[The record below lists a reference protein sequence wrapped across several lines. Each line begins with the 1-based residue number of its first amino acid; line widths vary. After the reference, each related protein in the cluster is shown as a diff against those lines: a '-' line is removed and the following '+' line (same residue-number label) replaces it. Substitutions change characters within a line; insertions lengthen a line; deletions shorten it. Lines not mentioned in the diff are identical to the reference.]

1 MQAMMFIRVTTS
13 LRLLLFAMLMST
25 AMVAQEPF
33 RLQVV
38 CADKDSTF
46 FKKQLFIKTT
56 FADSLAPTK
65 EIDYLYTHLRNK
77 GYMTASLD
85 STVKRGRVFTAYLFV
100 GDKFESI
107 MLYNGNIP
115 DKFLGEL
122 GLKNLNTGRMIPA
135 DGTQLFKAKVIQ
147 SCENIGY
154 PFAEMQLDSFTH
166 DKGAISAKVYLQ
178 KHELFHYDTLQIL
191 GKTKVKRIFLRNY
204 LGIRPGRVYNEG
216 TVRRI
221 TQRLNELQFAEV
233 LKPHTVEFRDEK
245 ARVNVFLKDKK
256 ASQFDLLI
264 GLLPGSSGQSVLITA
279 DVKIHLFSPF
289 GVGEELYLQWQK
301 LQPNTQTL
309 NVKVVYPFIVGL
321 PLGLN
326 VTFDLFKKDTA
337 YLDLVGDYGIQ
348 YQLLG
353 SNYLK
358 ASYRQKITIILAPD
372 TDYVKINRSLP
383 PNLDI
388 STNEFALELF
398 LQRLNYRFNPV
409 SGYILQ
415 ASIAAGARTIKKNN
429 SILSL
434 YDYQENKT
442 FSYLYDTTKLT
453 TFQMHLSLMIDKFWK
468 INNRQTIRTMLEAK
482 YFFADRVLDNEKYR
496 IGGVNLLRGFD
507 DRSIYTP
514 YYAVAN
520 LEYRFLISKNS
531 YFFAFFNAALVKE
544 YRSFKYRPFDFP
556 YGFGAGTAF
565 ETKIGLF
572 GLSYALG
579 TQLDNPITF
588 KSGKIH
594 FGYVNYF

>member
-1 MQAMMFIRVTTS
+1 MQATLFIRVTIAIW
-13 LRLLLFAMLMST
+13 LLVWAMLISS
-25 AMVAQEPF
+25 ALIAQEPF
-33 RLQVV
+33 HLHIV
-38 CADKDSTF
+38 CSDKDSFF
-46 FKKQLFIKTT
+46 FKKQLSIKTT
-56 FADSLAPTK
+56 FNDSIAPLR
-65 EIDYLYTHLRNK
+65 EIDYLHTHLRDK
-77 GYMTASLD
+77 GYMTASID
-85 STVKRGRVFTAYLFV
+85 STVKRGHFFTTYIYV
-100 GDKFESI
+100 GDKFENI
-107 MLYNGNIP
+107 TIYNGNIP
-115 DKFLGEL
+115 DKFLAEL
-122 GLKNLNTGRMIPA
+122 GLKNLNSGKPIPA

-154 PFAEMQLDSFTH
+154 PFAEVQLDSFTH
-166 DKGAISAKVYLQ
+166 DKGTISARVYLQ
-178 KHELFHYDTLQIL
+178 KHELFHYDSLQIL
-191 GKTKVKRIFLRNY
+191 GKTKVKGIFLRNY
-204 LGIRPGRVYNEG
+204 LGIRPGKVYNEG

-233 LKPHTVEFRDEK
+233 LKPYTVEFRDVK
-245 ARVNVFLKDKK
+245 ARVNLFLKDKK

-289 GVGEELYLQWQK
+289 GVGEELFLQWQK

-309 NVKVVYPFIVGL
+309 LVKVVYPYVVGL

-326 VTFDLFKKDTA
+326 VNFELYKKDTA

-358 ASYRQKITIILAPD
+358 ASYRQKTTIILAPD
-372 TDYVKINRSLP
+372 TDFVKINRSLP

-388 STNEFALELF
+388 STNEFALEIF

-409 SGYILQ
+409 SGYIFQ
-415 ASIAAGARTIKKNN
+415 ASVAAGARTIKKNN
-429 SILSL
+429 TILSL
-434 YDYQENKT
+434 YDFQENKT
-442 FSYLYDTTKLT
+442 FGYLYDTTKLT
-453 TFQMHLSLMIDKFWK
+453 TFQMHLSFMIDKFWK
-468 INNRQTIRTMLEAK
+468 ITNRQTIRTMLEAK
-482 YFFADRVLDNEKYR
+482 YFFANRVLDNEKYR

-531 YFFAFFNAALVKE
+531 YFFAFFNAAMVQE
-544 YRSFKYRPFDFP
+544 VRHFKYRPFDFP